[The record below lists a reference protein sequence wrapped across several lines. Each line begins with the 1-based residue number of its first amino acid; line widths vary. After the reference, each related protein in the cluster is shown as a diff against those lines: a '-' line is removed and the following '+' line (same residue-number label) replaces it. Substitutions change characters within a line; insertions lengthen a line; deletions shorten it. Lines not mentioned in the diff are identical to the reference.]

1 MCGFDVTTIWK
12 AICVWTIHVTQLH

>member
-12 AICVWTIHVTQLH
+12 VICVWTIHVTQLH